1 MTIDLTQFHDAF
13 FEESFEALD
22 SMEAALLKLDIGAP
36 EPELINTIFRVAHSI
51 KGGSAT
57 FGFSD
62 IASFT
67 HSLETLLD
75 ELRSGGM
82 QVTLAISD
90 LLLKSVDVM
99 RAMLRSTQAKQPL
112 DMQKVSDLQ
121 FDLELTIAQ
130 KNSAP
135 PAKPAPAPAAAPAA
149 TAPGGAVASTS
160 GVPAGAV
167 PAGAASTTAPVATVG
182 AAGAPGAAGA
192 AGAAAPAATAPV
204 AAVVA
209 TPYGAPVGASPAATG
224 SAATA
229 SAAAGPGH
237 ATASPA
243 AATATASTSRGW
255 EISFRPYRE
264 LFARGNDPL
273 RMLRELA
280 ELGDLTVHVDT
291 SALPTFSDLDSQS
304 CYLAWNLELAGD
316 VLEADIKQVFE
327 WAEGDCDLELRQVG
341 APEAN
346 AAALAPAPAAGDA
359 TQATLV
365 DGPAPNATAESQ
377 PAIHADRSASA
388 GAADAAVADAILSA
402 TDHKP
407 DAPAHNTTAASAP
420 AATPAASAPAAPTH
434 QPTLSPVKEN
444 KPDTPVAAI
453 GDSGSIRVSVEK
465 IDELM
470 NTVGELVITQA
481 MLSQL
486 GTAMEGPNAEK
497 LRAGLAQ
504 LERNTRELQESVM
517 RVRMLPISF
526 VFSRFPRMVRDI
538 AQRLGKQIDLKLT
551 GEQTELDK
559 TVLEKIGDPLVH
571 LVRNSIDHGIEMPD
585 ARIAAGKP
593 AAGTVHLDA
602 CHRGGN
608 IAVEVSDDGGG
619 LDKDRILAKARQR
632 GLVGPNDALTD
643 DQIHDLI
650 FLPGFSTAEKT
661 TDLSGRGVGMD
672 VVRRNVKEL
681 GGKIELR
688 SEQGK
693 GSRFIITLPLT
704 LAIVDGQS
712 VAVGSETYII
722 PLISIVESMRLK
734 ETAISRLSGHNE
746 VFSFRGDYLPIIR
759 LHELFGV
766 EPRARALHEGLV
778 VIAEGDG
785 RRVGLFVDDLLG
797 QQQVVIKS
805 LEANYGHVEGVSGAT
820 ILGDGSVAL
829 ILDVTGIIHAASMR
843 AAA

>member
-75 ELRSGGM
+75 ELRSGAM

-99 RAMLRSTQAKQPL
+99 RAMLRSTQAKQPI

-130 KNSAP
+130 KNTTP
-135 PAKPAPAPAAAPAA
+135 PKPIKAPAGATTTNTVAD
-149 TAPGGAVASTS
+149 TAPGT
-160 GVPAGAV
+160 
-167 PAGAASTTAPVATVG
+167 
-182 AAGAPGAAGA
+182 APGADSRTDQLTMPSPELQSGRPSMADVSGL
-192 AGAAAPAATAPV
+192 T
-204 AAVVA
+204 
-209 TPYGAPVGASPAATG
+209 THPVGGTSP
-224 SAATA
+224 
-229 SAAAGPGH
+229 
-237 ATASPA
+237 
-243 AATATASTSRGW
+243 GW

-264 LFARGNDPL
+264 LFARGNDPT
-273 RMLRELA
+273 RMMRELS
-280 ELGDLTVHVDT
+280 ELGTLTVHVDI
-291 SALPTFSDLDSQS
+291 SALPGFAELDSQS
-304 CYLAWNLELAGD
+304 CYLAWNVGLQGD
-316 VLEADIKQVFE
+316 IPEEAIKQVFE
-327 WAEGDCDLELRQVG
+327 WAEGDCDLVLRQTGGPSTPTADV
-341 APEAN
+341 
-346 AAALAPAPAAGDA
+346 APAAAPVSAAGGNA
-359 TQATLV
+359 QADPVPT
-365 DGPAPNATAESQ
+365 PAPQTISEST
-377 PAIHADRSASA
+377 
-388 GAADAAVADAILSA
+388 ADAILSGRPA
-402 TDHKP
+402 TAEEHKSE
-407 DAPAHNTTAASAP
+407 PAAVATPSTAA
-420 AATPAASAPAAPTH
+420 
-434 QPTLSPVKEN
+434 TLTSVKET
-444 KPDTPVAAI
+444 KPDTHVTAI
-453 GDSGSIRVSVEK
+453 ADSGSIRVSVEK

-486 GTAMEGPNAEK
+486 GNALEGPNAEK

-538 AQRLGKQIDLKLT
+538 AQRLGKQIELKLT

-571 LVRNSIDHGIEMPD
+571 LVRNSIDHGIELPD
-585 ARIAAGKP
+585 VRVAAGKP

-619 LDKDRILAKARQR
+619 LDKDRILAKARSR
-632 GLVGPNDALTD
+632 GLIGANDTLTEE
-643 DQIHDLI
+643 QIHELI

-688 SEQGK
+688 SERGK

-734 ETAISRLSGHNE
+734 ETAISRLSGHHE

-829 ILDVTGIIHAASMR
+829 ILDVTGIIHAASML

>member
-67 HSLETLLD
+67 HSCETLLD

-82 QVTLAISD
+82 QVSLDISD
-90 LLLKSVDVM
+90 LLLKTVDVM
-99 RAMLRSTQAKQPL
+99 RAMLRSTQSKQPL
-112 DMQKVSDLQ
+112 DMQRVSDIQ
-121 FDLELTIAQ
+121 FDVELMIAQ
-130 KNSAP
+130 KNNA
-135 PAKPAPAPAAAPAA
+135 PAKPAAAPAQPA
-149 TAPGGAVASTS
+149 TV
-160 GVPAGAV
+160 
-167 PAGAASTTAPVATVG
+167 APVAV
-182 AAGAPGAAGA
+182 AP
-192 AGAAAPAATAPV
+192 
-204 AAVVA
+204 
-209 TPYGAPVGASPAATG
+209 ASPAPVSVAP
-224 SAATA
+224 
-229 SAAAGPGH
+229 AGDSLAGRSV
-237 ATASPA
+237 APA
-243 AATATASTSRGW
+243 PVVPSVAKHW

-273 RMLRELA
+273 RMMRELA
-280 ELGDLTVHVDT
+280 ELGELKVEVDT
-291 SALPTFSDLDSQS
+291 SALPSFADLDAQS
-304 CYLAWNLELAGD
+304 CYLAWKLELAGD
-316 VLEADIKQVFE
+316 VAEDAIKQVFE
-327 WAEGDCDLELRQVG
+327 WAEGDCDLELRRVG
-341 APEAN
+341 AETTAAPVVAATTTD
-346 AAALAPAPAAGDA
+346 AAAV
-359 TQATLV
+359 T
-365 DGPAPNATAESQ
+365 
-377 PAIHADRSASA
+377 A
-388 GAADAAVADAILSA
+388 GAPTQVPASNIVADAILSGNTPA
-402 TDHKP
+402 AEEPKHEP
-407 DAPAHNTTAASAP
+407 AAPAAA
-420 AATPAASAPAAPTH
+420 AATPAAAPTLTAVPSAK
-434 QPTLSPVKEN
+434 QDASIGAV
-444 KPDTPVAAI
+444 

-486 GTAMEGPNAEK
+486 GAVLEGANAEK

-585 ARIAAGKP
+585 VRIAAGKG

-632 GLVGPNDALTD
+632 GLVGQNDTLTD
-643 DQIHDLI
+643 EQIHDLI

-688 SEQGK
+688 SERGK

-734 ETAISRLSGHNE
+734 ETSISRLSGHNE

-759 LHELFGV
+759 LHELFGI

-829 ILDVTGIIHAASMR
+829 ILDVAGIIQAASMR

>member
-67 HSLETLLD
+67 HSCETLLD

-82 QVTLAISD
+82 QVSLEISD
-90 LLLKSVDVM
+90 LLLKTVDVM
-99 RAMLRSTQAKQPL
+99 RAMLRSTQSKQPIN
-112 DMQKVSDLQ
+112 MQKVSDVQ
-121 FDLELTIAQ
+121 FDVEMMIAQ
-130 KNSAP
+130 KNNA
-135 PAKPAPAPAAAPAA
+135 PAKPAAAPAKAAPAAVPAPAAPAPAPAAAA
-149 TAPGGAVASTS
+149 T
-160 GVPAGAV
+160 
-167 PAGAASTTAPVATVG
+167 
-182 AAGAPGAAGA
+182 
-192 AGAAAPAATAPV
+192 
-204 AAVVA
+204 
-209 TPYGAPVGASPAATG
+209 SP
-224 SAATA
+224 
-229 SAAAGPGH
+229 
-237 ATASPA
+237 
-243 AATATASTSRGW
+243 ATATSASTVPPRW

-273 RMLRELA
+273 RMMRELA
-280 ELGDLTVHVDT
+280 ELGELTVNVDLG
-291 SALPTFSDLDSQS
+291 ALPGFAQLDAQS
-304 CYLAWNLELAGD
+304 CYLAWKLELAGD
-316 VLEADIKQVFE
+316 VSEDAIKQVFE
-327 WAEGDCDLELRQVG
+327 WAEGDCDLELRRVG
-341 APEAN
+341 AETAPAVAAEPVVVETEPAPSQ
-346 AAALAPAPAAGDA
+346 AAL
-359 TQATLV
+359 
-365 DGPAPNATAESQ
+365 
-377 PAIHADRSASA
+377 
-388 GAADAAVADAILSA
+388 ADAILSGTAPAIEEPKSEPAAPVA
-402 TDHKP
+402 TAPTLTAVKDTKP
-407 DAPAHNTTAASAP
+407 DASIGA
-420 AATPAASAPAAPTH
+420 
-434 QPTLSPVKEN
+434 V
-444 KPDTPVAAI
+444 

-486 GTAMEGPNAEK
+486 GAALEGGNAEK

-585 ARIAAGKP
+585 VRVAAGKD
-593 AAGTVHLDA
+593 AVGTVHLDA

-632 GLVGPNDALTD
+632 GLVGPNDILTD

-712 VAVGSETYII
+712 VAVGTETYII

-734 ETAISRLSGHNE
+734 ETSISRLSGHNE

-805 LEANYGHVEGVSGAT
+805 LEVNYGHVEGVSGAT

-829 ILDVTGIIHAASMR
+829 ILDVTGIIQAASMR